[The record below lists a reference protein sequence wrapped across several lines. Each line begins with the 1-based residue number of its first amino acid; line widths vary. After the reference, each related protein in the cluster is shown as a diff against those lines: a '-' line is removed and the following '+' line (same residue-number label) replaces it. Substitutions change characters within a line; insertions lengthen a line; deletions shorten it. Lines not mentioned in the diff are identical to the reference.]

1 MPHVL
6 VYGSDHLAFRI
17 IEQLCA
23 EGRSVSVIASRGSWL
38 AHADLPQGAR
48 AVTVACEQGAEAALL
63 QATHIEEVETLF
75 AVTDRDEANLGLTL
89 AALEL
94 NSRLRVVLRQF
105 NVRLGRLLEEYLP
118 RCEVMSMSTLAAPT
132 FALAARAPGV
142 RFAHELGCDIFVL
155 REANAKERQTIDASS
170 FASAKSRVV
179 LAVEGETLHWFP
191 PPDFE
196 FGADAKLLV
205 ASTERELPAYP
216 PPAQNALAAKSP
228 LSWRTQ
234 RILFAVIAYL
244 LFVVICASVYFRFRL
259 GMSALDAVYFVITTI
274 TSVGFGDFSL
284 READALSKVV
294 GILLMISGVGITAVF
309 FALITNSLVARQQ
322 AFEQGQ
328 VRQRISD
335 HTIVCGLGV
344 VGLRVAQ
351 KLQEQGE
358 RVVCVEK
365 REDNRFLAEAR
376 RLRIPVV
383 IGDALQEQ
391 TLRYANIAQARS
403 LVVCSNPDNL
413 NLEIALNARS
423 LREGLPVVLRMFDPD
438 LARRVAHHFKLD
450 ATFSSAALVAARFAA
465 HATGS
470 TRLFNLQFHDHSF
483 DVHQV
488 SVTAGEEIA
497 GVCKRHDGEQV
508 AAVDAQGRLRFD
520 VETREPF
527 QQTSMLIL
535 SQTTQ
540 DSTVSKN
547 RVTN

>member
-6 VYGSDHLAFRI
+6 VYGSDHLAYRI

-23 EGRSVSVIASRGSWL
+23 EGCAISVLASPGSWL
-38 AHADLPQGAR
+38 TSASLPHGAR
-48 AVTVACEQGAEAALL
+48 TATVLCEQGTEATLL
-63 QATHIEEVETLF
+63 QAAHIEEVETLF

-94 NSRLRVVLRQF
+94 NSRLRVILRQF

-132 FALAARAPGV
+132 FALAARAPGI
-142 RFAHELGCDIFVL
+142 RFAHDLGGDTFVL
-155 REANAKERQTIDASS
+155 REATSNERQMFDAFSS
-170 FASAKSRVV
+170 ASKKSRVV
-179 LAVEGETLHWFP
+179 LAVEGDTLHWFP
-191 PPDFE
+191 PPDSMLSA
-196 FGADAKLLV
+196 GTKLLV
-205 ASTERELPAYP
+205 ASTEGELPTYP
-216 PPAQNALAAKSP
+216 QLTQNALGAKF
-228 LSWRTQ
+228 LVSWRTH
-234 RILFAVIAYL
+234 RILFAVTAYL
-244 LFVVICASVYFRFRL
+244 LFVVICSSVYFRLRL
-259 GMSALDAVYFVITTI
+259 GLSALDAVYFVITTI

-284 READALSKVV
+284 READALSKVI
-294 GILLMISGVGITAVF
+294 GIVLMISGVGITAVF
-309 FALITNSLVARQQ
+309 FALITNSLVARQR

-351 KLQEQGE
+351 KLQQQGK

-365 REDNRFLAEAR
+365 AEDNRFLAEAR

-403 LVVCSNPDNL
+403 LVVCSNPDHL

-438 LARRVAHHFKLD
+438 LARRVAHHFKLGT
-450 ATFSSAALVAARFAA
+450 TFSSAALVAARFAA

-470 TRLFNLQFHDHSF
+470 TRLFNLQFHNLSL

-488 SVTAGEEIA
+488 NVSTREEIA
-497 GVCKRHDGEQV
+497 DVCERHNGKLV
-508 AAVDAQGRLRFD
+508 AAVDANGFLRFD
-520 VETREPF
+520 VETCEPF
-527 QQTSMLIL
+527 QPNSILIICHIL
-535 SQTTQ
+535 RGVRT
-540 DSTVSKN
+540 
-547 RVTN
+547 